1 MASHGGDAP
10 PPAAQRSGTAYNV
23 YNQPL
28 DPLNQ
33 MPVVPNQLPWP
44 GQSAPLS
51 TERAVSTIPKGGT
64 AGTWVFPSPQMFYN
78 ALMRKGKGD
87 DVTEADMEHIISVHN
102 GAPAGSAP
110 GLCGVCAA
118 PLTRTHA
125 RRAGMNEMTWQQ
137 VLRWEQLHRGGG
149 APPALLRFLGRPDD
163 LSPRARWRTLMGGA
177 PPSARRCH
185 ARAASRAAG
194 GAGTPPFDRH
204 DWYIE
209 RRDGRQVRYVIDF
222 YFDERH
228 AGSPDAFAV
237 DARPA
242 LDSVGSVMDRA
253 KMGVRGPSVFALWQA
268 RCSSHGARAR
278 RCMCGACA
286 WGCHVRSAKRRWCLT
301 QQRTQRDVAP
311 ARAARPET
319 RQLRALITNE

>member
-1 MASHGGDAP
+1 MASHAGDAP
-10 PPAAQRSGTAYNV
+10 PPAAPRRQGTAYNV

-102 GAPAGSAP
+102 GAPAGGARALRRVP
-110 GLCGVCAA
+110 CV
-118 PLTRTHA
+118 LTRTYA

-137 VLRWEQLHRGGG
+137 VLRWEQLHRGAG

-177 PPSARRCH
+177 PPSALRRH
-185 ARAASRAAG
+185 ACLASRAAG
-194 GAGTPPFDRH
+194 VAGTPPFDRH

-253 KMGVRGPSVFALWQA
+253 KMGVRRRRARWQA
-268 RCSSHGARAR
+268 PCSSHCARAR
-278 RCMCGACA
+278 RCTCGVCA
-286 WGCHVRSAKRRWCLT
+286 WGCRARSTTKRRWCPT
-301 QQRTQRDVAP
+301 QQRTQHDVVP
-311 ARAARPET
+311 
-319 RQLRALITNE
+319 LALHATA